1 MRLFFVFILAFV
13 LSASPLNADPFPE
26 NLSEL
31 VLERSK
37 TIVALEFVV
46 EREMDRQEGYTYGLI
61 VDEKGT
67 IVVLESMIPSWIPV
81 EKLKRFIGYSLP
93 QGDEEYPLVYLGKD
107 YSSGWHVLSFKD
119 ELPDAFTPIT
129 DFEFATAHMG
139 DSAFGVGGVG
149 KELGFDLHVLTAR
162 VAMTKRMPDRQVI
175 FRDDLTNPGC
185 PVFNVE
191 GAFIGWA
198 TDPLS
203 YKRVMNLGRDTLNV
217 TMRNP
222 EESSVALSSGDFLE
236 YLEAIDPENVE
247 GPRSWVG
254 VSGMQPIDP
263 EVAEYLGIKN
273 QSGIVLSEILEGSPS
288 SEAGLENNDILIM
301 VDGEV
306 LPQFRPDYAI
316 TPYFQKLIRQKKPG
330 EIMSAEVIR
339 GEERISF
346 TITVGTGPKNV
357 READYHYY
365 ETLGFTVR
373 EFLLTDGISRRLPKD
388 EMKGAIV
395 NFVKRSSAVET
406 AGLRNG
412 DWIKQVEGV
421 VVDSYETVLEIL
433 GGVEIDDEKTEF
445 VLLVERNNETS
456 FVRAQLK

>member
-1 MRLFFVFILAFV
+1 MRLFFVLFIGSLMG
-13 LSASPLNADPFPE
+13 ASSLNADTFPE
-26 NLSEL
+26 NLSDL

-61 VDEKGT
+61 VDDKGT
-67 IVVLESMIPSWIPV
+67 IVVLESMIPSWVPV
-81 EKLKRFIGYSLP
+81 EKLKKFIGYSLP
-93 QGDEEYPLVYLGKD
+93 QGDKDYPLVYLGKD

-119 ELPDAFTPIT
+119 GLPDVFTPIT
-129 DFEFATAHMG
+129 KFETATVNMG
-139 DSAFGVGGVG
+139 DSVFAVGGVG
-149 KELGFDLHVLTAR
+149 KELGFDPYVLTAR
-162 VAMTKRMPDRQVI
+162 VAMTKRMPDRQII

-185 PVFNVE
+185 PVFNVA
-191 GAFIGWA
+191 GAFVGWA
-198 TDPLS
+198 SDPLS
-203 YKRVMNLGRDTLNV
+203 YKRIMNLGRDTLNV
-217 TMRNP
+217 TMSNP
-222 EESSVALSSGDFLE
+222 EETSVALSSEDFFE
-236 YLEAIDPENVE
+236 YLQGIDPEIVE
-247 GPRSWVG
+247 GPRSWIG

-301 VDGEV
+301 VDGEK
-306 LPQFRPDYAI
+306 LPQFRPDYSI
-316 TPYFQKLIRQKKPG
+316 TPYFQKLIRRKKPG
-330 EIMSAEVIR
+330 EIILAEVIR
-339 GEERISF
+339 GEERKSF
-346 TITVGTGPKNV
+346 SITVGAGPKNV
-357 READYHYY
+357 REAAYRYY
-365 ETLGFTVR
+365 EKLGFTIR
-373 EFLLTDGISRRLPKD
+373 EFLLTDGINLRLPKD

-421 VVDSYETVLEIL
+421 AIDSYEDVLEIL
-433 GGVEIDDEKTEF
+433 DRVEADKEKSEF